1 MQPPSH
7 QATPL
12 LEKLTSP
19 RSTLRNA
26 ILGSVLCFLAF
37 PPVAW
42 SWLVWIA
49 PVPWL
54 VLVRTEALPGR
65 RPFRSLWLAGT
76 VFWMLAVH
84 WIRLPHPLNYLAW
97 LALTIYLGLYLPL
110 FVWLSRTGVH
120 RWRLPLW
127 IVAPVVWTGL
137 DWLRGHV
144 MTGFLMASL
153 AHTQYRLPVMI
164 QLAEYVGEYGVT
176 FLIMFVAANLLEVM
190 ITICRCATFRG
201 LVFRVPICFG
211 RVMWPIAA
219 VIVLAAFVTAQNASM
234 RSEAMGQPVPRIAL
248 IQGNTPADWK
258 MDAERQQEIMQE
270 YMQLSRDAVQES
282 LARDNK
288 SVDLVVWPETAF
300 RQNLITAQEGFTPPP
315 ERVHASVLTAA
326 KTDLAAL
333 VSQLGCAVLVGLDR
347 IEIIPDEQEGMSYH
361 AFNSAVFVDKSGE
374 ITDVYD
380 KMHRVPFGEFIP
392 LADWFPFLYR
402 LTPLTGGIVAGKGP
416 AEMWLRDSVLFSPN
430 ICYETVVPHLIRRQ
444 WDEQFARTRTPPAAL
459 VNLTNDAWFWG
470 SSELDMHLACGVFRA
485 VETRTPLLIAANGG
499 LSAYVDSIGHIRQVT
514 PRRRPTF
521 LLVDLEPTG
530 WGTGTVYTK
539 FGDWFAGLCVVCCAI
554 LAFTAM
560 QRVARPGGD
569 VSHRG

>member
-1 MQPPSH
+1 MQTPSH
-7 QATPL
+7 QPTPL

-19 RSTLRNA
+19 RSTLRTA
-26 ILGSVLCFLAF
+26 LLGSILCFLAF

-42 SWLVWIA
+42 PWLVWIA
-49 PVPWL
+49 PIPWL
-54 VLVRTEALPGR
+54 VLVRTEFLPGK
-65 RPFRSLWLAGT
+65 RPYRSLWFAGM
-76 VFWMLAVH
+76 VFWTLAVH
-84 WIRLPHPLNYLAW
+84 WIRLPHPLNYLALVA
-97 LALTIYLGLYLPL
+97 LATYLGIYLPA

-127 IVAPVVWTGL
+127 IVAPIVWTGL

-153 AHTQYRLPVMI
+153 AHTQYRLPMMI

-176 FLIMFVAANLLEVM
+176 FLIMFVAANLLEATLA
-190 ITICRCATFRG
+190 IGRCATFRA
-201 LVFRVPICFG
+201 LVFKAPWQFIRVA
-211 RVMWPIAA
+211 WPIVA
-219 VIVLAAFVTAQNASM
+219 VIVLSVFVEAKHASM
-234 RSEAMGQPVPRIAL
+234 RSEASQQVVPRIAL

-288 SVDLVVWPETAF
+288 PVDLVVWPETAF
-300 RQNLITAQEGFTPPP
+300 RQNLITVQKGFTAPP

-326 KTDLAAL
+326 KNDLAAL

-347 IEIIPDEQEGMSYH
+347 IEIVPDEQEGMSYQ
-361 AFNSAVFVDKSGE
+361 AFNSAVFVDKSGK
-374 ITDVYD
+374 ITAVYD

-392 LADWFPFLYR
+392 LAEWFPFLYR

-416 AEMWLRDSVLFSPN
+416 AEVWLTDTVLFSPN

-444 WDEQFARTRTPPAAL
+444 WDEQFARRSTPPAAL

-499 LSAYVDSIGHIRQVT
+499 LSAYIDSMGQIRQVT
-514 PRRRPTF
+514 PRRKPTF

-530 WGTGTVYTK
+530 WGPGTVYTK

-554 LAFTAM
+554 LTLAAM

-569 VSHRG
+569 TSHRG